1 LSVLC
6 GKYIFNNS
14 LLHIWVLLI
23 NIILLTEF
31 LINLVAQLYLIAL
44 QKKIYIEDS
53 TLWNSLRLGDET
65 AFEELYHRYFQV
77 LFSYGKRLLNDEDI
91 VKDAI
96 QDLFIDIW
104 RTHKNL
110 NQAQSVKFY
119 LISSLRR
126 KIHRS
131 LKPDY
136 LLRDDWENV
145 NEHLLP
151 ISQSVEIDFT
161 QIEDEYLNKEKVTA
175 WLLQLPERQN
185 EALVLRYFHN
195 FEYSEIA
202 QILDIKEQTARNL
215 VQKAIILL
223 RKMAISLIITLLSF
237 FL

>member
-1 LSVLC
+1 
-6 GKYIFNNS
+6 
-14 LLHIWVLLI
+14 
-23 NIILLTEF
+23 
-31 LINLVAQLYLIAL
+31 L
-44 QKKIYIEDS
+44 QKSLDIED
-53 TLWNSLRLGDET
+53 TILWDSLRIGNET
-65 AFEELYHRYFQV
+65 AFEELYRRYFQV
-77 LFSYGKRLLNDEDI
+77 LYSYGKRLLNDEDM

-110 NQAQSVKFY
+110 QQAQSVKFY

-136 LLRDDWENV
+136 LLGDDWENV
-145 NEHLLP
+145 NEQLLP
-151 ISQSVEIDFT
+151 IHPSVEKVFT
-161 QIEDEYLNKEKVTA
+161 QIEEEYLNKEKVNS

-195 FEYSEIA
+195 FEYTEIA

-215 VQKAIILL
+215 VQKAIVLL
-223 RKMAISLIITLLSF
+223 RKMAISLIIISLSF
-237 FL
+237 FS

>member
-1 LSVLC
+1 M
-6 GKYIFNNS
+6 
-14 LLHIWVLLI
+14 
-23 NIILLTEF
+23 
-31 LINLVAQLYLIAL
+31 
-44 QKKIYIEDS
+44 QKRLDIEDAV
-53 TLWNSLRLGDET
+53 LWDLLRIGNET
-65 AFEELYHRYFQV
+65 AFEELYRRYFQV
-77 LFSYGKRLLNDEDI
+77 LFSYGKRLLNDEDV

-96 QDLFIDIW
+96 QDLFVDIW
-104 RTHKNL
+104 RTHKYL

-136 LLRDDWENV
+136 LLGDDWENV
-145 NEHLLP
+145 NEQLLP
-151 ISQSVEIDFT
+151 VHPSVEKDFT
-161 QIEDEYLNKEKVTA
+161 QIEEDYLNKEKVNS
-175 WLLQLPERQN
+175 WLIKLPERQN

-195 FEYSEIA
+195 FEYAEIA

-237 FL
+237 YL

>member
-1 LSVLC
+1 M
-6 GKYIFNNS
+6 K
-14 LLHIWVLLI
+14 LLQFVYKFRSYKKSFSFLQELA
-23 NIILLTEF
+23 LTT
-31 LINLVAQLYLIAL
+31 L
-44 QKKIYIEDS
+44 QKRIHIEDS
-53 TLWNSLRLGDET
+53 ILWGSLRVGDEI
-65 AFEELYHRYFQV
+65 AFEELYRRYSQI
-77 LFSYGKRLLNDEDI
+77 LFSYGKRLLNDEDS

-96 QDLFIDIW
+96 QDLFVDLW

-136 LLRDDWENV
+136 LLGDNWENV
-145 NEHLLP
+145 NELLLP
-151 ISQSVEIDFT
+151 IHPSVEIDFT
-161 QIEDEYLNKEKVTA
+161 EVEEECLKKEKVSS
-175 WLLQLPERQN
+175 WLSQLPTRQN
-185 EALVLRYFHN
+185 EAIVLRYFHN

-215 VQKAIILL
+215 VQKAIMLL
-223 RKMAISLIITLLSF
+223 RKIAISFIITVLSF

>member
-1 LSVLC
+1 M
-6 GKYIFNNS
+6 
-14 LLHIWVLLI
+14 
-23 NIILLTEF
+23 
-31 LINLVAQLYLIAL
+31 
-44 QKKIYIEDS
+44 QKRLDIED
-53 TLWNSLRLGDET
+53 TVLWDSLRIGNET
-65 AFEELYHRYFQV
+65 AFEELYRRYFQV
-77 LFSYGKRLLNDEDI
+77 LFSYGKRLLNDEDV

-110 NQAQSVKFY
+110 NSAQSVKFY

-136 LLRDDWENV
+136 LLGDDWEHV
-145 NEHLLP
+145 NEKLLP
-151 ISQSVEIDFT
+151 IHPSVEKDFT
-161 QIEDEYLNKEKVTA
+161 QIEEEYLNKEKVNS
-175 WLLQLPERQN
+175 WLIQLPERQN

-195 FEYSEIA
+195 FEYAEIS

-223 RKMAISLIITLLSF
+223 RKMAISLIITTLSF

>member
-1 LSVLC
+1 M
-6 GKYIFNNS
+6 
-14 LLHIWVLLI
+14 
-23 NIILLTEF
+23 
-31 LINLVAQLYLIAL
+31 
-44 QKKIYIEDS
+44 
-53 TLWNSLRLGDET
+53 
-65 AFEELYHRYFQV
+65 
-77 LFSYGKRLLNDEDI
+77 LFSYGKRLINDEDA

-110 NQAQSVKFY
+110 NQSQSVKFY

-131 LKPDY
+131 LQPDY

-145 NEHLLP
+145 NEQLLP
-151 ISQSVEIDFT
+151 VHPSVENDFT
-161 QIEDEYLNKEKVTA
+161 QIEEEYLNKEKVNA
-175 WLLQLPERQN
+175 WLLQLPARQN

-223 RKMAISLIITLLSF
+223 RKMAISLIITSLLF

>member
-1 LSVLC
+1 M
-6 GKYIFNNS
+6 
-14 LLHIWVLLI
+14 
-23 NIILLTEF
+23 
-31 LINLVAQLYLIAL
+31 
-44 QKKIYIEDS
+44 QKRLDIED
-53 TLWNSLRLGDET
+53 TILWDSLRTGNET
-65 AFEELYHRYFQV
+65 AFEELYRRYFQV
-77 LFSYGKRLLNDEDI
+77 LFSYGKRLINDEDA

-131 LKPDY
+131 LQPDH

-145 NEHLLP
+145 NEQLLP
-151 ISQSVEIDFT
+151 VRPSVENDFT
-161 QIEDEYLNKEKVTA
+161 QMEEEYLNKEKVTA

-185 EALVLRYFHN
+185 EALMLRYFHN

-223 RKMAISLIITLLSF
+223 RKMAISLIITSLLF

>member
-1 LSVLC
+1 MQKRLDIDDTVLWD
-6 GKYIFNNS
+6 
-14 LLHIWVLLI
+14 LLRIG
-23 NIILLTEF
+23 N
-31 LINLVAQLYLIAL
+31 
-44 QKKIYIEDS
+44 
-53 TLWNSLRLGDET
+53 ET
-65 AFEELYHRYFQV
+65 AFEELYRRYFQV
-77 LFSYGKRLLNDEDI
+77 LFSYGKRILNDGDV

-104 RTHKNL
+104 RTHKSL

-136 LLRDDWENV
+136 LLGDDWENV
-145 NEHLLP
+145 NEQLLP
-151 ISQSVEIDFT
+151 IHPSVEKVFT
-161 QIEDEYLNKEKVTA
+161 QIEEEYLNKEKVNS

-185 EALVLRYFHN
+185 EALVLRYYHN
-195 FEYSEIA
+195 FEYAEIA

-223 RKMAISLIITLLSF
+223 RKMAISLIVTLLSL

>member
-1 LSVLC
+1 MQQRLD
-6 GKYIFNNS
+6 
-14 LLHIWVLLI
+14 
-23 NIILLTEF
+23 
-31 LINLVAQLYLIAL
+31 
-44 QKKIYIEDS
+44 IEDAV
-53 TLWNSLRLGDET
+53 LWDLLRIGNET
-65 AFEELYHRYFQV
+65 AFEELYRRYFQV
-77 LFSYGKRLLNDEDI
+77 LFNYGKRLLNDEDM

-104 RTHKNL
+104 RSHKNL

-136 LLRDDWENV
+136 LMRDDWENV
-145 NEHLLP
+145 NELLLP
-151 ISQSVEIDFT
+151 IHPSVEIEFT
-161 QIEDEYLNKEKVTA
+161 QMEEEYLKKEKVNS

-185 EALVLRYFHN
+185 EALILRYFHN
-195 FEYSEIA
+195 FEYAEIA

-223 RKMAISLIITLLSF
+223 RKMAISLIITSLLF